1 MIEPNY
7 DKILKDKIDYY
18 GETKAAY
25 EFAAYEYN
33 KQYIELNKLSIQLVS
48 NRISDQEIKR
58 YRKEGRLSVSS
69 KVEQIYKLNSDRF
82 DENYKGTDFDIL
94 YDC

>member
-33 KQYIELNKLSIQLVS
+33 KLNKWKKLIEMGNTTQ
-48 NRISDQEIKR
+48 K
-58 YRKEGRLSVSS
+58 
-69 KVEQIYKLNSDRF
+69 KVRVINL
-82 DENYKGTDFDIL
+82 T
-94 YDC
+94 

>member
-48 NRISDQEIKR
+48 CFSAEQMEEA
-58 YRKEGRLSVSS
+58 YRDGQYDSEEG
-69 KVEQIYKLNSDRF
+69 
-82 DENYKGTDFDIL
+82 KGNKFDINN
-94 YDC
+94 YS

>member
-33 KQYIELNKLSIQLVS
+33 KQYIELNKLSIQIVS
-48 NRISDQEIKR
+48 NRDVFSDLRQLGLSSEKCSIVGAYIKS
-58 YRKEGRLSVSS
+58 L
-69 KVEQIYKLNSDRF
+69 
-82 DENYKGTDFDIL
+82 
-94 YDC
+94 